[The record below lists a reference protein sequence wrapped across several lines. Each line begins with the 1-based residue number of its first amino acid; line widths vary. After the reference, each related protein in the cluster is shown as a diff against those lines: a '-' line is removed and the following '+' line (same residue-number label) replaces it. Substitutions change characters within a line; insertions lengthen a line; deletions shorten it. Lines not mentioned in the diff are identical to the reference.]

1 MNVYFF
7 FMKKCDHLIHF
18 GLILALLQ
26 MKMFDSSDPLKGFN
40 TYKLIIFWSEKESAW
55 FIICVGVLKTFSDL
69 LMLACQLFIFIHVFH
84 SFLLFLKFAHFS
96 GLLKSKSS

>member
-1 MNVYFF
+1 MDFLSYIFFDLMNVYFF

-40 TYKLIIFWSEKESAW
+40 TYK
-55 FIICVGVLKTFSDL
+55 
-69 LMLACQLFIFIHVFH
+69 
-84 SFLLFLKFAHFS
+84 
-96 GLLKSKSS
+96 